1 MGPHRL
7 DTRWKPLH
15 VSPEKLHRQPGLVL
29 HVITN
34 LGAGGAE
41 LMLFRLVTA
50 GSANGRYRHVV
61 VSLMSKWT
69 VGPMLEAAGI
79 EVIELGMRNMF
90 RAPATLYRLTR
101 LIRARRPA
109 IVQTWMA
116 HADLIGGLAARAA
129 GVKNILWGVRN
140 AERGRKKGTSRN
152 NWLIRRASALLSKR
166 VPARIVYVAHSARV
180 VHEELGYAPE
190 KALVIPNG
198 YSVPT
203 DPDPHPLRNELG
215 VAEDALLIGSAG
227 RYNPQKDHRTFVQA
241 AGRVA
246 AQEPQARFI
255 LMGIDILWENKEL
268 AGWIEATG
276 YKERFHLLGE
286 RRDIARLLPGLD
298 LFCLHSITEGFPNV
312 VAEAM
317 SVGVECV
324 VTNVGDAAFLVA
336 ETGSVVPPSQP
347 QALSQAIVA
356 AIRANP
362 EARRTRGAAARQ
374 RIIAHF
380 SMTAIL
386 RRYEELYAGLATGE
400 DLNGAGGGCPPREK
414 AEISLP

>member
-1 MGPHRL
+1 M
-7 DTRWKPLH
+7 H
-15 VSPEKLHRQPGLVL
+15 VSPEKLHREPVLVL

-50 GSANGRYRHVV
+50 GSANRQYKHVV

-79 EVIELGMRNMF
+79 EVMELGMRNMF
-90 RAPATLYRLTR
+90 QAPATLYRLTR

-129 GVKNILWGVRN
+129 GVRNIVWGVRN

-152 NWLIRRASALLSKR
+152 NLLIRRASGLLSKR
-166 VPARIVYVAHSARV
+166 VPACIVYVAHSARV
-180 VHEELGYAPE
+180 VHEELGYDPD
-190 KALVIPNG
+190 KAIVIPNG
-198 YSVPT
+198 YSIP
-203 DPDPHPLRNELG
+203 DNPDPRPLREELG
-215 VAEDALLIGSAG
+215 VVEGALLIGSAG

-246 AQEPQARFI
+246 AQEPQAHFI
-255 LMGIDILWENKEL
+255 LMGIDILWENEEL

-298 LFCLHSITEGFPNV
+298 LFCLHSVTEGFPNV

-317 SVGVECV
+317 SAAVECV
-324 VTNVGDAAFLVA
+324 VTDVGDAAFLVA
-336 ETGSVVPPSQP
+336 DTGSVVPPSEP
-347 QALSQAIVA
+347 KALSQAIVA
-356 AIRANP
+356 AIRANRQ
-362 EARRTRGAAARQ
+362 ARRARGAAARQ

-386 RRYEELYAGLATGE
+386 ARYEELYAGLVSGKN
-400 DLNGAGGGCPPREK
+400 LGAAGAAYLPQEK